1 MEPKYYV
8 PEISEFCIGF
18 EFEIFEC
25 SGELEVFSSW
35 QEHYIKSPNSNGW
48 IWTWEKLNEKIK
60 TEELRVKYLDT
71 SDIESIIHENAKDY
85 HTIFKLRSPYEDELV
100 FQTYWVEE
108 NEFLDEEYIYWDIKY
123 DQIKIT
129 HKSKTLFW
137 GKIKNVSEFRKVLN
151 MLDIK

>member
-35 QEHYIKSPNSNGW
+35 QEHCIKSPNSNGW
-48 IWTWEKLNEKIK
+48 IWTWERLNEKIK

-71 SDIESIIHENAKDY
+71 SDIEEEG
-85 HTIFKLRSPYEDELV
+85 FKFV
-100 FQTYWVEE
+100 GK
-108 NEFLDEEYIYWDIKY
+108 EEYLFEKDIDEY
-123 DQIKIT
+123 SHLEVDFDPEELTIVIT
-129 HKSKTLFW
+129 ELYQAKLTTRVLPRETREYNVLFN
-137 GKIKNVSEFRKVLN
+137 GKIKNVSEFRKVLK

>member
-48 IWTWEKLNEKIK
+48 I
-60 TEELRVKYLDT
+60 
-71 SDIESIIHENAKDY
+71 S
-85 HTIFKLRSPYEDELV
+85 
-100 FQTYWVEE
+100 
-108 NEFLDEEYIYWDIKY
+108 
-123 DQIKIT
+123 
-129 HKSKTLFW
+129 
-137 GKIKNVSEFRKVLN
+137 
-151 MLDIK
+151 